1 LPGGGGFSL
10 DTHQKIRS
18 CLVLEWNISFYEAM
32 DSAHSVEEWFVPLSE
47 EKRTLREAYTELLAF
62 GLKQEDIPLI
72 IQMVENPK
80 FDLPGIDIFHGST
93 DLRTHDFIHI
103 LLGRGVMI
111 KDEAFVIG
119 FTMGSTNRV
128 TTTEERLFSLVTQY
142 FYPKGYQFTS
152 EDLQVYR
159 DAVRLAYVSDCQPLA
174 EVNFDSFLDQPLGQ
188 IREAI
193 GLEVNLL
200 KAYYEIEAKRYPHI
214 LECNR
219 NLFGF

>member
-1 LPGGGGFSL
+1 M
-10 DTHQKIRS
+10 
-18 CLVLEWNISFYEAM
+18 LEWNISFDEAM

-128 TTTEERLFSLVTQY
+128 TTTEERLFFIGDPIFLSEGVSVY
-142 FYPKGYQFTS
+142 FRGS
-152 EDLQVYR
+152 AGVSGCGAAGLCL
-159 DAVRLAYVSDCQPLA
+159 RLSASGGGEFRLL
-174 EVNFDSFLDQPLGQ
+174 S
-188 IREAI
+188 RSAI
-193 GLEVNLL
+193 GTDQGSHWIGSEFAEGLL
-200 KAYYEIEAKRYPHI
+200 
-214 LECNR
+214 
-219 NLFGF
+219 

>member
-1 LPGGGGFSL
+1 MNAQ
-10 DTHQKIRS
+10 HKIRS
-18 CLVLEWNISFYEAM
+18 WLALEWFFFFDEAM
-32 DSAHSVEEWFVPLSE
+32 NSAHSVEEWFVPLSE

-142 FYPKGYQFTS
+142 FYPKGYRFTS

-174 EVNFDSFLDQPLGQ
+174 EVDFDSFLDQPLGQ

-193 GLEVNLL
+193 GLEVDLL
-200 KAYYEIEAKRYPHI
+200 KAYYQIEAKRYPHI
-214 LECNR
+214 PECNR
-219 NLFGF
+219 NLIGF

>member
-1 LPGGGGFSL
+1 MSVDWETPATDYLVAGAL
-10 DTHQKIRS
+10 NAQQKS
-18 CLVLEWNISFYEAM
+18 ALGLCWSDFFDEAM

-47 EKRTLREAYTELLAF
+47 EKRALREAYTELLAF

-142 FYPKGYQFTS
+142 FYPKGYRFTS

-174 EVNFDSFLDQPLGQ
+174 EGEF
-188 IREAI
+188 
-193 GLEVNLL
+193 
-200 KAYYEIEAKRYPHI
+200 
-214 LECNR
+214 
-219 NLFGF
+219 